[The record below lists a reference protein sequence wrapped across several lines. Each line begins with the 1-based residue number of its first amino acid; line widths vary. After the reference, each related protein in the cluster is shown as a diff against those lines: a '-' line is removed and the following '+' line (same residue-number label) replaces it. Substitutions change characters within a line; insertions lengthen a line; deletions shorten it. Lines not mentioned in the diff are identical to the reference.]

1 MSIFRNK
8 GYLLLPLLVLP
19 FSSQADDLLDQND
32 FENGVGLPW
41 HISESAE
48 ENSDFKVENGK
59 YIVILKSKATEKWD
73 VQIRHRGLTIESG
86 HEYNVKFKVKANK
99 ATKVYAKIGQ
109 QDGPYTEYWN
119 NNWKEYSLSANTVL
133 SVDEKFK
140 GTTTDNTCEFA
151 FHFAGSLAGEVP
163 IEIEFDDIY
172 LSDPQYKKPV
182 KPVEPPLPIVRV
194 NQVGYLPNAKKRATV
209 VSSSSSALDWVLKKG
224 GTEVKSGKTTP
235 KSGKDAASGDNVH
248 IIDFSDVTA
257 QGEGY
262 TLSVGS
268 DASHPFTI
276 ADTVYKTMR
285 KDAAQYFYHNR
296 SAIAIAMPYCGRG
309 DLARAAGH
317 TKDVAETWPGLS
329 ASEDPG
335 QEKYSL
341 DVTGGWYDAGDHG
354 KYVVNGGIS
363 IWTMM
368 MQYERAMT
376 VGKEAQFGD
385 GSMNIPESTN
395 KYPDILDEA
404 RWQMQFM
411 MKMQVPEGK
420 KMAGMAHHKIHDQK
434 WTALGCEPSKDTLP
448 RYLRPVSTAATL
460 NLAAAGAQAS
470 RIWKTMDAT
479 FSAACLTAAEKAWTA
494 ALKNPAIYAPLHKTG
509 GGPYNDDY
517 VKDEFYWAACELYV
531 TTGKSEYLDYLKASP
546 HYLELPVTMGSGED
560 AGLTGCW
567 TWGSV
572 QGCGTVSL
580 ALAKTNVS
588 EELAA
593 AAKAKIVKAADTY
606 LENMESEGYIV
617 PIKPATGNVYPW
629 GSNSFI
635 LNIMIVYGL
644 ARDINGNNKYLNG
657 ISECMDYILGR
668 NPLDQCYVTGY
679 GEKPLQ
685 NPHHRFWAYQSNNK
699 FPKPPAGVVS
709 GGPNSGLQDPW
720 VQGSG
725 WKGTGPNAIPPQKC
739 FMDHIESWSTNEVTI
754 NWNAPLAWATA
765 YLDENKDFSTPVIRF
780 NGNNRSVS
788 SKFAPVLEL
797 KKNGLAVSLGSAKE
811 AKISIL
817 TANGRVV
824 LSENVIPKTSGAVLV
839 GNSQIM
845 KTAGLY
851 IVNIETANGV
861 FNKNVIIK

>member
-1 MSIFRNK
+1 MNLIRKK
-8 GYLLLPLLVLP
+8 GCLLLPLLLLP
-19 FSSQADDLLDQND
+19 FSSNADNLLDQSD

-59 YIVILKSKATEKWD
+59 YIVILRDKAKDKWD
-73 VQIRHRGLTIESG
+73 VQIRHRGLTIQSG
-86 HEYNVKFKVKANK
+86 HSYTVKFKVKADK
-99 ATKVYAKIGQ
+99 ATKLYAKIGQ
-109 QDGPYTEYWN
+109 QDGDYKEYWN
-119 NNWKEYSLSANTVL
+119 KGGNWGQYELKANEVL
-133 SVDEKFK
+133 SVEEKFT
-140 GTTTDNTCEFA
+140 GTVTDATCEFA
-151 FHFAGSLAGEVP
+151 FHFAGELCTGTPP
-163 IEIEFDDIY
+163 ITFEFDDIY
-172 LSDPQYKKPV
+172 LEDPQYTKPV

-194 NQVGYLPNAKKRATV
+194 NQVGYLPSAKKRATV
-209 VSSSSSALDWVLKKG
+209 VSSSTSALDWSLKKG
-224 GTEVKSGKTTP
+224 GTEVASGKTSP
-235 KSGKDAASGDNVH
+235 KSGVDKASGDNVH
-248 IIDFSDVTA
+248 IIDFSDVKT

-276 ADTVYKTMR
+276 ADTVYKTLR

-296 SAIAIAMPYCGRG
+296 SAIEIKTPYCGRS

-317 TKDVAETWPGLS
+317 TKDVAATWP
-329 ASEDPG
+329 DTD
-335 QEKYSL
+335 QENYSL

-376 VGKEAQFGD
+376 VGKEDQFAD
-385 GSMNIPESTN
+385 GSMNIPENTN

-404 RWQMQFM
+404 RWQMEFIL
-411 MKMQVPEGK
+411 KMQVPSGK

-434 WTALGCEPSKDTLP
+434 WTALGCEPSADTLP

-470 RIWKTMDAT
+470 RIWKELDPS
-479 FSAACLTAAEKAWTA
+479 FSEECLEKAEIAWAA

-509 GGPYNDDY
+509 GGPYNDSY

-531 TTGKSEYLDYLKASP
+531 TTGKDEYLDYLKDSP
-546 HYLELPVTMGSGED
+546 HYLDLPVTLANGED
-560 AGLTGCW
+560 DGLTGCW

-580 ALAKTNVS
+580 ALAKENVS
-588 EELAA
+588 DELKND
-593 AAKAKIVKAADTY
+593 AKAAIVTAADKY
-606 LENMESEGYIV
+606 LENMESEGYLV
-617 PIKPATGNVYPW
+617 PIKPNAKGMYPW

-635 LNIMIVYGL
+635 LNIPIVFGL
-644 ARDINGNNKYLNG
+644 ARDIKGDNKYLDG
-657 ISECMDYILGR
+657 MSECMDYILGR
-668 NPLDQCYVTGY
+668 NPLDKCYVTGY
-679 GEKPLQ
+679 GEKPLE
-685 NPHHRFWAYQSNNK
+685 NPHHRFWAYQSNK
-699 FPKPPAGVVS
+699 DFPKPPPGVVS
-709 GGPNSGLQDPW
+709 GGPNSGLEDPW

-725 WKGTGPNAIPPQKC
+725 WKGTGEGAIPPQKC

-754 NWNAPLAWATA
+754 NWNAPLAWASA
-765 YLDENKDFSTPVIRF
+765 YLDENSSYAQSPVIRF
-780 NGNNRSVS
+780 SNKRGAN
-788 SKFAPVLEL
+788 SKFAPTMEV
-797 KKNGLAVSLGSAKE
+797 KRNGLAVSLGTVKE
-811 AKISIL
+811 AKVSIL

-824 LSENVIPKTSGAVLV
+824 FSENVIPSASGNALI
-839 GNSQIM
+839 GNSKIM

-851 IVNIETANGV
+851 IVNIESSNGV